1 MGVRPVL
8 DRFSAPARVQRL
20 GVFAIVTLLIVLF
33 FQNTLLADN
42 SVIHRHKKVDRSRS
56 DYYLQWGPFEPLPIP
71 GFVNTG
77 LPGKRSCDTLKY
89 NSTVGVQK
97 SFFLDDDIKQIALTL
112 DSHPMVDYPD
122 DMMND
127 PKMEAND
134 IIDKTWARM
143 SGSSVWLPE
152 QKVFLSVT
160 RVIFCPSRTRS
171 VPKMSFLRGQ
181 LYNQDWEHLDNH
193 TITWDGQP
201 FTFPLVFDI
210 PAQWEEDGSLY
221 GPEDPRIILEDNVE
235 GAEPVVIFNMIAKR
249 TGWNRAMYI
258 FRPFSNYSTVLTIKD
273 TDRQQTEKNWAPFFI
288 PNEQQHK
295 PGGKNPSKA
304 VAPVRQPS
312 EYIHFVYSF
321 KPLRILKCHL
331 RCGDCEFEYEQE
343 VPDNFMTKHNEEGGS
358 LRGGTNFVPVPLPSS
373 MNIDPR
379 VRVYAAFPRTNIE
392 KHCDGSFYRPEFVV
406 MVNIGTQ
413 FHLAFASE
421 SLDFGTSILDLGP
434 EDDRCDKGRILIPNS
449 VAQWDTSNGHDVM
462 SVTFSVNDETVQV
475 ARVQGL
481 LAFVR
486 NLPQFKKLLKKDGL
500 LKDAD
505 SDLMSTLSSWVGD
518 DVRGCLVESAL
529 NYAASP
535 QEQPKEGSEVMDVTK
550 ELMLKL
556 KQEADSAPKPK
567 EEEVYHHGYEPGL
580 IYLEHPAD
588 DAGDPQPFSFEM
600 LGEFSDVEGLSI
612 EGLDDDAAKV
622 DDKKE
627 KDDKEGKKEEGK
639 KEDGNK
645 DGTVEDGKKD
655 EKIEDEKK
663 DGQVEDVKKDGKAED
678 VKKDAILE
686 DKTKDGKGE
695 DEKKEEGKKNEK
707 EVTWEPDMEKVE
719 QGEEDKKQGAQGE
732 DKKEEGKTPPNNP
745 KIEPKPQQAHHRYHN
760 HQNHRRMW
768 P

>member
-1 MGVRPVL
+1 MGIRPAL
-8 DRFSAPARVQRL
+8 DRFSAPARIQRL
-20 GVFAIVTLLIVLF
+20 SIFAVVTILIVLF
-33 FQNTLLADN
+33 FQNTFVSEN
-42 SVIHRHKKVDRSRS
+42 SAVAHHKKVDRSRS

-97 SFFLDDDIKQIALTL
+97 SFFLDDDIKQIALSL

-122 DMMND
+122 EMMND
-127 PKMEAND
+127 PMLEANE
-134 IIDKTWARM
+134 IIDKTWARL

-160 RVIFCPSRTRS
+160 RVIFCPSKTRS

-193 TITWDGQP
+193 TITWGGQK
-201 FTFPLVFDI
+201 FTFPLVFDV
-210 PAQWEEDGSLY
+210 PTQWEEDGSLY

-235 GAEPVVIFNMIAKR
+235 GAEPVVIFNMIARR
-249 TGWNRAMYI
+249 TEWKRAMYI

-273 TDRQQTEKNWAPFFI
+273 ADRQHTEKNWAPFFI
-288 PNEQQHK
+288 PNEQQHRAI
-295 PGGKNPSKA
+295 GNSPSKV
-304 VAPVRQPS
+304 VATVRHPS
-312 EYIHFVYSF
+312 DYIHFVYSF

-343 VPDNFMTKHNEEGGS
+343 VPDNFMTKHNEDGGS

-373 MNIDPR
+373 MQIDPR

-406 MVNIGTQ
+406 MINIGTQ

-421 SLDFGTSILDLGP
+421 SLDFGTSLLDLGP

-449 VAQWDTSNGHDVM
+449 VAEWDTSDGHDVM

-486 NLPQFKKLLKKDGL
+486 NLPQFKTLLKKDGL
-500 LKDAD
+500 LKGAD
-505 SDLMSTLSSWVGD
+505 SDLMSILSSWVGD
-518 DVRGCLVESAL
+518 DVRGCLVEAAL
-529 NYAASP
+529 NYAAAA
-535 QEQPKEGSEVMDVTK
+535 QEITHPKEGGEVMDVTK

-556 KQEADSAPKPK
+556 KQEADSAKQK
-567 EEEVYHHGYEPGL
+567 DEEIFNHGFEPGHV
-580 IYLEHPAD
+580 YLEHPPD
-588 DAGDPQPFSFEM
+588 IDGAGGPEPFRFEM
-600 LGEFSDVEGLSI
+600 LGEFSDVEGLSV
-612 EGLDDDAAKV
+612 EGLDGDGQQNEDT
-622 DDKKE
+622 
-627 KDDKEGKKEEGK
+627 KDDSNREEAKEGEE
-639 KEDGNK
+639 
-645 DGTVEDGKKD
+645 
-655 EKIEDEKK
+655 EDEKK
-663 DGQVEDVKKDGKAED
+663 TDGNENPDEDTTGQE
-678 VKKDAILE
+678 
-686 DKTKDGKGE
+686 KGAM
-695 DEKKEEGKKNEK
+695 
-707 EVTWEPDMEKVE
+707 EPD
-719 QGEEDKKQGAQGE
+719 EEVNKDDPQGE
-732 DKKEEGKTPPNNP
+732 DQKDEEQSPQSEPELN
-745 KIEPKPQQAHHRYHN
+745 PKPQHAHHRYHN
-760 HQNHRRMW
+760 HQNNRRMW

>member
-1 MGVRPVL
+1 MGIRPVL

-20 GVFAIVTLLIVLF
+20 SIFALATILIVLF
-33 FQNTLLADN
+33 FQNTLLAEN
-42 SVIHRHKKVDRSRS
+42 PVIHRHKKVDRSRS

-97 SFFLDDDIKQIALTL
+97 SFFLDDDIKQIALSL

-122 DMMND
+122 EMMND
-127 PKMEAND
+127 PKIEANE
-134 IIDKTWARM
+134 IIDKTWSRL

-152 QKVFLSVT
+152 KKVFLSVT
-160 RVIFCPSRTRS
+160 RVIFSPSKTRS

-181 LYNQDWEHLDNH
+181 LFNQDWEHLDGH
-193 TITWDGQP
+193 TITWAGQQ
-201 FTFPLVFDI
+201 FTFPLVFDV
-210 PAQWEEDGSLY
+210 PTQWEEDGSLY

-235 GAEPVVIFNMIAKR
+235 GAEPVIVFNMIAKR
-249 TGWNRAMYI
+249 TEWKRAMYI

-273 TDRQQTEKNWAPFFI
+273 TDREHTEKNWAPFFI
-288 PNEQQHK
+288 PNEQQQK
-295 PGGKNPSKA
+295 AASKNPSKA

-392 KHCDGSFYRPEFVV
+392 KQCDGSFYRPEFVV
-406 MVNIGTQ
+406 LINIGTQ

-449 VAQWDTSNGHDVM
+449 VAQWDTSHGHDVM

-481 LAFVR
+481 LGFVR
-486 NLPQFKKLLKKDGL
+486 NLPQFKTLLKKDGL
-500 LKDAD
+500 LKGAD
-505 SDLMSTLSSWVGD
+505 SDLMGILSSWVGD
-518 DVRGCLVESAL
+518 DVRGCLVEAAL
-529 NYAASP
+529 NYAAAA
-535 QEQPKEGSEVMDVTK
+535 QEITNPKEGGEVMDVTK
-550 ELMLKL
+550 ELVLKL
-556 KQEADSAPKPK
+556 KQEADSAKQK
-567 EEEVYHHGYEPGL
+567 DEEIFNHGFEPGHVF
-580 IYLEHPAD
+580 LEHPPD
-588 DAGDPQPFSFEM
+588 DEGIDQPFRFEM
-600 LGEFSDVEGLSI
+600 LGEFSDVEGLSV
-612 EGLDDDAAKV
+612 EGLDGD
-622 DDKKE
+622 
-627 KDDKEGKKEEGK
+627 
-639 KEDGNK
+639 
-645 DGTVEDGKKD
+645 TS
-655 EKIEDEKK
+655 
-663 DGQVEDVKKDGKAED
+663 
-678 VKKDAILE
+678 
-686 DKTKDGKGE
+686 
-695 DEKKEEGKKNEK
+695 KN
-707 EVTWEPDMEKVE
+707 
-719 QGEEDKKQGAQGE
+719 E
-732 DKKEEGKTPPNNP
+732 DKKEEGDKEEEKKAEGKKEEAKKEDEKEADEKKNEKEDTREQEKETTEQGQEDKNQGAQEGDDNDEGKTPQNKPE
-745 KIEPKPQQAHHRYHN
+745 IQPKPQHAHHRYHN

-768 P
+768 S

>member
-1 MGVRPVL
+1 MGIRPVL
-8 DRFSAPARVQRL
+8 DRFSAPARIQRL
-20 GVFAIVTLLIVLF
+20 SVLALAAILIVLF
-33 FQNTLLADN
+33 FQSTLFPVN
-42 SVIHRHKKVDRSRS
+42 SATYLHRKVDRSRS
-56 DYYLQWGPFEPLPIP
+56 EYYLQWGPFDPLPIP

-122 DMMND
+122 EMMND
-127 PKMEAND
+127 PKMEASE
-134 IIDKTWARM
+134 IIEKTWARL

-193 TITWDGQP
+193 TITWGGQQ
-201 FTFPLVFDI
+201 FKFPLVFDV
-210 PAQWEEDGSLY
+210 PAQWEDDGSLY
-221 GPEDPRIILEDNVE
+221 GPEDPRIILEDNVK

-249 TGWNRAMYI
+249 TEWKRAMYV
-258 FRPFSNYSTVLTIKD
+258 FRPFSNHSTVLTIKD
-273 TDRQQTEKNWAPFFI
+273 TDRQSAEKNWAPFFI
-288 PNEQQHK
+288 PNEQQQTSA
-295 PGGKNPSKA
+295 GTNPSTA
-304 VAPVRQPS
+304 IAALRQPS

-406 MVNIGTQ
+406 MINIGTQ

-421 SLDFGTSILDLGP
+421 SLDFGNAILDLGP

-475 ARVQGL
+475 ARIEGL

-486 NLPQFKKLLKKDGL
+486 NLPQFKTLLKKDGL
-500 LKDAD
+500 LKGAD
-505 SDLMSTLSSWVGD
+505 SDLMGILSSWVGD
-518 DVRGCLVESAL
+518 DVRGCLVEAAL
-529 NYAASP
+529 NYATAA
-535 QEQPKEGSEVMDVTK
+535 QEITHPKEGGEVMDVTK

-556 KQEADSAPKPK
+556 KQEADTTKQK
-567 EEEVYHHGYEPGL
+567 DEESFNHGFEPGHL
-580 IYLEHPAD
+580 FLEHPAD
-588 DAGDPQPFSFEM
+588 DDGAQPFRFEM
-600 LGEFSDVEGLSI
+600 LGEFSDVEGLSV
-612 EGLDDDAAKV
+612 EGLDGNSNKDDE
-622 DDKKE
+622 KKE
-627 KDDKEGKKEEGK
+627 AVNKDAEEKEEEK
-639 KEDGNK
+639 
-645 DGTVEDGKKD
+645 EDGKKGDGWKDRKQSTD
-655 EKIEDEKK
+655 EQQDEEMKQSEEEK
-663 DGQVEDVKKDGKAED
+663 DQGMQGQD
-678 VKKDAILE
+678 
-686 DKTKDGKGE
+686 TKDQ
-695 DEKKEEGKKNEK
+695 EKPPEK
-707 EVTWEPDMEKVE
+707 
-719 QGEEDKKQGAQGE
+719 
-732 DKKEEGKTPPNNP
+732 PPE
-745 KIEPKPQQAHHRYHN
+745 IQPKPQHAHHRYHN

>member
-1 MGVRPVL
+1 MGIRPVL
-8 DRFSAPARVQRL
+8 DRFSAPARIQRL
-20 GVFAIVTLLIVLF
+20 SVLALAAILIVLF
-33 FQNTLLADN
+33 FQSTLFPVN
-42 SVIHRHKKVDRSRS
+42 SVTYLHRKVDRSRS
-56 DYYLQWGPFEPLPIP
+56 GYYLQWGPFDPLPIP

-122 DMMND
+122 EMMND
-127 PKMEAND
+127 PKMEASE
-134 IIDKTWARM
+134 IIEKTWARL

-193 TITWDGQP
+193 TITWGGQQ
-201 FTFPLVFDI
+201 FKFPLVFDV
-210 PAQWEEDGSLY
+210 PAQWEDDGSLY
-221 GPEDPRIILEDNVE
+221 GPEDPRIILEDNVK

-249 TGWNRAMYI
+249 TEWKRAMYI

-273 TDRQQTEKNWAPFFI
+273 TDRQSTEKNWAPFFI
-288 PNEQQHK
+288 PNEQQQASA
-295 PGGKNPSKA
+295 GTNPTTA
-304 VAPVRQPS
+304 IAALRQPS

-406 MVNIGTQ
+406 MINIGTQ

-421 SLDFGTSILDLGP
+421 SLDFGNAILDLGP

-475 ARVQGL
+475 ARIEGL
-481 LAFVR
+481 LSFVR
-486 NLPQFKKLLKKDGL
+486 NLPQFKTLLKKDGL
-500 LKDAD
+500 LKGAD
-505 SDLMSTLSSWVGD
+505 SDLMGILSSWVGD
-518 DVRGCLVESAL
+518 DVRGCLVEAAL
-529 NYAASP
+529 NYATAA
-535 QEQPKEGSEVMDVTK
+535 QEITHPKEGGEVMDVTK

-556 KQEADSAPKPK
+556 KQEADMTKQK
-567 EEEVYHHGYEPGL
+567 DEESFNHGFEPGHL
-580 IYLEHPAD
+580 FLEHPAD
-588 DAGDPQPFSFEM
+588 DDGAQPFRFEM
-600 LGEFSDVEGLSI
+600 LGEFSDVEGLSV
-612 EGLDDDAAKV
+612 EGLD
-622 DDKKE
+622 
-627 KDDKEGKKEEGK
+627 GN
-639 KEDGNK
+639 GNK
-645 DGTVEDGKKD
+645 N
-655 EKIEDEKK
+655 
-663 DGQVEDVKKDGKAED
+663 
-678 VKKDAILE
+678 
-686 DKTKDGKGE
+686 
-695 DEKKEEGKKNEK
+695 DEKKEEVNKEEKEEEKKEDGKKGDGWKDQKQSTDEEQDEEMKQSEEK
-707 EVTWEPDMEKVE
+707 DQDTPGQDTKDEEK
-719 QGEEDKKQGAQGE
+719 
-732 DKKEEGKTPPNNP
+732 PPESQP
-745 KIEPKPQQAHHRYHN
+745 EIQPKPLHVHHRYHN